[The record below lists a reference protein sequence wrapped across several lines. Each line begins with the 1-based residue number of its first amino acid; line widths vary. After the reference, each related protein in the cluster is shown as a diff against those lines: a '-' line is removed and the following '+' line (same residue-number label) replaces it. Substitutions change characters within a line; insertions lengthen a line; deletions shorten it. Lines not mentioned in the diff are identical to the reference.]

1 MADCRIAAPARG
13 GILSAAEVRTPG
25 GSRASADELGN
36 SDPSIAPTTSGDK
49 PDDASGLAH
58 FDDRKGLARIK
69 AELALR
75 GYAILETSHGYLIG
89 RWGWSR
95 IAPDLR
101 ACGAFLRQI
110 GGPR

>member
-1 MADCRIAAPARG
+1 MDEAPAVG
-13 GILSAAEVRTPG
+13 AAQGFEELNNELS
-25 GSRASADELGN
+25 N
-36 SDPSIAPTTSGDK
+36 SIVAPTSIGGN
-49 PDDASGLAH
+49 PDDDLDHPDDDEIGLDQS
-58 FDDRKGLARIK
+58 DDRKGLARIR

>member
-1 MADCRIAAPARG
+1 MTAPEIGTSDGSRTLGAKQELSDPIIAPA
-13 GILSAAEVRTPG
+13 SFC
-25 GSRASADELGN
+25 GN
-36 SDPSIAPTTSGDK
+36 
-49 PDDASGLAH
+49 PDDDKIGLDES
-58 FDDRKGLARIK
+58 DDRRGFARLK

-110 GGPR
+110 GGAA